1 MNMNKGS
8 YQDELDNFFKAMN
21 HLEVAERIVS
31 KGALTKARK
40 KLKYQAFIEL
50 NEHMTSHYY
59 SYFPTASWYGFNL
72 MAVDG
77 STLRLPD
84 EPEIIEHFGVWN
96 VKKGERPCPKARI
109 SQMFDVINRVTVDAL
124 IKPKKDG
131 ERELAAFHFLK
142 LMPNDLILLDRGYPA
157 FWLFK
162 LIMTMGASFCARV
175 SCTKWKVIRKFYH
188 SGQQERIVK
197 LYPTSLSIRKCAEM
211 GFDKDPIKVRLIRVE
226 LSTGE
231 TEILITSLTDMD
243 KYPQNI
249 FAGLYHLRWPVE
261 EDYKTMKCR
270 LQLENFSG
278 KSVLSVYQD
287 FHAKVFSKNFTA
299 IIANTTKDE
308 IEKLS
313 EHRNFQYQINFA
325 QALSKMKH
333 TIVLLFTRPIEK
345 VKLLITKLQKIYFQT
360 VEQVR
365 PGRKYKRKHKVKLKK
380 FHFAYKPIS

>member
-8 YQDELDNFFKAMN
+8 YQDELDNFFKTLN
-21 HLEVAERIVS
+21 HLEVAERIVT
-31 KGALTKARK
+31 KGALTKARE
-40 KLKYQAFIEL
+40 KLNYQAFIEL
-50 NEHMTSHYY
+50 NGHMASHYY

-96 VKKGERPCPKARI
+96 IKKGDRPCPKARI
-109 SQMFDVINRVTVDAL
+109 SQMFDVKNRVTVDAL
-124 IKPKKDG
+124 ITPKKDG

-162 LIMTMGASFCARV
+162 LIMTMDANFCARV

-197 LYPTSLSIRKCAEM
+197 LCSTPLSSLKCAEM
-211 GFDKDPIKVRLIRVE
+211 GFDKNPIKVRLIRVE

-243 KYPQNI
+243 KYQQNI
-249 FAGLYHLRWPVE
+249 FADLYHLRWPVE

-278 KSVLSVYQD
+278 KSVRSVYQD

-308 IEKLS
+308 IEKMS
-313 EHRNFQYQINFA
+313 ERRNFQYQINFA

-345 VKLLITKLQKIYFQT
+345 VKSLITKLQKIFSQT

-365 PGRKYKRKHKVKLKK
+365 PERKYKRKHKVKLKK